1 MKIRNITLIAAL
13 TTALAAGISG
23 AYAYYSAKTDTV
35 TNTYNIVAGGGSN
48 GETVGKVEESFNPE
62 DAKDL
67 TPRSSFTKDVKIT
80 SKLEYNS
87 YAYLLVSVP
96 TINARLKDESAKSI
110 RESVNINF
118 DTAKW
123 SLVKKTDGSNTA
135 PVKYLY
141 RCNSELAAKSSTPSL
156 FTTVSVPD
164 YAESDGISGSI
175 DVVGYMISSV
185 GVNKDDADKDAIAK
199 FFN

>member
-199 FFN
+199 FFS

>member
-1 MKIRNITLIAAL
+1 MKVRNITLIAAL

-48 GETVGKVEESFNPE
+48 GETVGKVEETFNPE

-67 TPRSSFTKDVKIT
+67 APRSSFTKDVKIT

-96 TINARLKDESAKSI
+96 TINARLKDESAKSV

-135 PVKYLY
+135 PAKYLY
-141 RCNSELAAKSSTPSL
+141 RCNSELAAKASTPSL
-156 FTTVSVPD
+156 FTTVTVPD

-175 DVVGYMISSV
+175 DVVGYMISSA
-185 GVNKDDADKDAIAK
+185 GVNKDDADNDAIAK
-199 FFN
+199 FFS

>member
-1 MKIRNITLIAAL
+1 MKVRNITLIAAL

-48 GETVGKVEESFNPE
+48 GETVGKVEEIFNPE

-67 TPRSSFTKDVKIT
+67 TPRSNFTKDVKIT
-80 SKLEYNS
+80 SKLDYNS

-96 TINARLKDESAKSI
+96 NINARLKNESAKSL
-110 RESVNINF
+110 RESVNLNF

-123 SLVKKTDGSNTA
+123 SLVKKTDGSDTA
-135 PVKYLY
+135 PAKYLY

-185 GVNKDDADKDAIAK
+185 GVNKDDADQDAIAK
-199 FFN
+199 FFS